1 MYLIYAIYSVCIYNF
16 DIYVKLTYLMLIFIV
31 HFPHLN
37 VQKIYILINIS
48 LHLYFNFISLLPF
61 FVPPNN
67 ACS

>member
-16 DIYVKLTYLMLIFIV
+16 DIYITDISYAYIYCAL
-31 HFPHLN
+31 PHLN

-48 LHLYFNFISLLPF
+48 LHLYFNLISLLPF